1 MDKHASPACGTP
13 DLMHAV
19 CQSLS
24 CPRPHFWPRPMQ
36 VADFKALAL
45 RAETN
50 SQLRQALQTLLK
62 LPKDKVCLQ

>member
-1 MDKHASPACGTP
+1 MDKLASPAPGTP

-19 CQSLS
+19 CLSLS
-24 CPRPHFWPRPMQ
+24 WPHPHFWPHLVQ

-45 RAETN
+45 RAETD

-62 LPKDKVCLQ
+62 LPKDKW